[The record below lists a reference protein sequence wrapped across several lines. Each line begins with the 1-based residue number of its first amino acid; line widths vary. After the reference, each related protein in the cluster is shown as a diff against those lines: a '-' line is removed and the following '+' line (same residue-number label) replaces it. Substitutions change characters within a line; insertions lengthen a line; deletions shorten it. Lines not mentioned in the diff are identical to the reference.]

1 MPRTPRLLLSAAL
14 LSCLLG
20 GCARR
25 GDESA
30 LRPAAPG
37 PTAPPGHETPEVAEA
52 SPVPPPAVSRSEGA
66 PVHEH
71 ARSHDPGEECED
83 ACCREPEGRPEGTA
97 VFAPPSK
104 TTLLR
109 RGDPQGKRVA
119 LTFEGSPVPDST
131 SRLVALL
138 RAYDAKATF
147 FIVGEQLEGNRYY
160 VDGIVAEKHLIGNQT
175 MAGRPLA
182 GLSREEMSRQ
192 IKTCDDLLEHIVG
205 QLYDAARTQMRL
217 LRPPEGRSDS
227 ALMEVAG
234 SLGYTVV
241 LWSVDGTADEDES
254 GERLAKRVCS
264 QMKSGSIVR
273 LQDGPEATARAL
285 PKILEYLRDE
295 GYECVTV
302 DEMLE

>member
-20 GCARR
+20 RLRPSGRR
-25 GDESA
+25 EA

-52 SPVPPPAVSRSEGA
+52 SPVRRRPSPDRKVPLFTST
-66 PVHEH
+66 H
-71 ARSHDPGEECED
+71 RSHDPGEECEGRLL
-83 ACCREPEGRPEGTA
+83 REPEGRPEGTA

-104 TTLLR
+104 TTLLH

-138 RAYDAKATF
+138 RAYEAKATF

-227 ALMEVAG
+227 ALMEVAEAWDIRWF
-234 SLGYTVV
+234 
-241 LWSVDGTADEDES
+241 LWSVDGTATNTK

-285 PKILEYLRDE
+285 RRSSSISRRGLR
-295 GYECVTV
+295 VLTV